1 MVTVRKHFLTE
12 LEMLGAGFLQRWRAY
27 GASENSPVIYGWF
40 KRHTKIQSP
49 GGKAG
54 NMVAVRKDLS
64 SLTGLEMWRTKAMSI
79 RWMMSAG
86 IS

>member
-1 MVTVRKHFLTE
+1 MVAVRKHFLTE

-64 SLTGLEMWRTKAMSI
+64 SLTGLEMWRTKAH
-79 RWMMSAG
+79 G
-86 IS
+86 